1 MQLLK
6 LDDLIRVGRNYD
18 GGYVISESLMKRSSA
33 LLSFGINDDW
43 SFEEDF
49 YRKSG
54 VGCYG
59 FDFSVNRGL
68 FLKRSFEQI
77 RYFFGDLLKRRTLQW
92 DRWKNAREHFHLY
105 NEFGRFFGR
114 HHSFHSIGID
124 KSTHDTFKTLD
135 DILKDY
141 VRQKENIFLKI
152 DIEGY
157 EYKIL
162 DDVLKN
168 RQRFHAL
175 AMEIHGIH
183 HTDNNFQGFMAG
195 LAQDFYVYHL
205 HANNYSGLR
214 KENGMPDVIE
224 ISCIRKDLVHDPVFY
239 RDLSHLPL
247 AGIDFPN
254 DLNSAD
260 FTW

>member
-59 FDFSVNRGL
+59 FDYSVNRGL
-68 FLKRSFEQI
+68 FLKRSIEQI
-77 RYFFGDLLKRRTLQW
+77 RYFFGDLLKRHTLQW
-92 DRWKNAREHFHLY
+92 SRWKKAREHFHTY
-105 NEFGRFFGR
+105 KAFGRFFSR
-114 HHSFHSIGID
+114 HSFHSIGID
-124 KSTHDTFKTLD
+124 KSTHDAFKTLD
-135 DILKDY
+135 DILKDH
-141 VRQKENIFLKI
+141 VRQQENIFLKI

-162 DDVLKN
+162 DDVLRNKH
-168 RQRFHAL
+168 RFHAL

-183 HTDNNFQGFMAG
+183 QADNEFDIFMTA
-195 LAQDFYVYHL
+195 LEQEFYVYHI
-205 HANNYSGLR
+205 HANNYCDLR
-214 KENGMPDVIE
+214 KKNGMPDVIE
-224 ISCIRKDLVHDPVFY
+224 ISCIRKDLAPDAVFY
-239 RDLSHLPL
+239 QDLSHLPL

-254 DLNSAD
+254 DLSSVD

>member
-59 FDFSVNRGL
+59 FDFSVNKEL
-68 FLKRSFEQI
+68 FLKRSIEQI
-77 RYFFGDLLKRRTLQW
+77 RFFFGDVLKRRPVQW
-92 DRWKNAREHFHLY
+92 SRWKKAREHFHIY
-105 NEFGRFFGR
+105 KAFGRFFTK
-114 HHSFHSIGID
+114 HEFHSIGID
-124 KSTHDTFKTLD
+124 KSTHGAFKTLD
-135 DILKDY
+135 DILKDH
-141 VRQKENIFLKI
+141 VRQQENIFLKV
-152 DIEGY
+152 DIEGF
-157 EYKIL
+157 EYKIM
-162 DDVLKN
+162 DDILRNKG
-168 RQRFHAL
+168 RFHAL

-183 HTDNNFQGFMAG
+183 DATNDFDTFMAG
-195 LAQDFYVYHL
+195 LRQEFYVYHI
-205 HANNYSGLR
+205 HANNYGDLR
-214 KENGMPDVIE
+214 KKNGMPDVIE
-224 ISCIRKDLVHDPVFY
+224 ISCIRKDLVPNPVFH

-247 AGIDFPN
+247 SGIDFPN
-254 DLNSAD
+254 DLSSVD
-260 FTW
+260 YTW

>member
-1 MQLLK
+1 MRLLK
-6 LDDLIRVGRNYD
+6 LNDLIRVGRNYD
-18 GGYVISESLMKRSSA
+18 GGYVIADSLMQESTA

-49 YRKSG
+49 CRRSG

-68 FLKRSFEQI
+68 FLKRSLEQI
-77 RYFFGDLLKRRTLQW
+77 RFFFGDVVKRRTLQW
-92 DRWKNAREHFHLY
+92 GRWKKAGEHFHLY
-105 NEFGRFFGR
+105 NEFGRFFGKN
-114 HHSFHSIGID
+114 SFYSIGVD
-124 KSTHDTFKTLD
+124 KSTHGVFKTLD
-135 DILKDY
+135 DVLKDH
-141 VRQKENIFLKI
+141 VRQQKNIFLKV

-162 DDVLKN
+162 DDILRNK
-168 RQRFHAL
+168 QQFHAL
-175 AMEIHGIH
+175 AVEIHGIH
-183 HTDNNFQGFMAG
+183 EPANDFGAFMRG
-195 LAQDFYVYHL
+195 LEQEFYVYHI

-214 KENGMPDVIE
+214 KRDGMPDVIE
-224 ISCIRKDLVHDPVFY
+224 VSCIRKDLVQNPVFH

-254 DLNSAD
+254 DLTSAD